1 MNGKTPVVPVG
12 ANASTEHPFDRW
24 VTYFTSNRARHE
36 AIEASV
42 NWDSPA
48 DLPDDVRTAI
58 VHSFQRFELG
68 EGGDGQHLLRKASGC
83 GAAQREALRMLVV
96 EEQLHSELFKRGLQ
110 HLGASPL
117 PAHWS
122 DRAFTHLRR
131 LLGLR
136 IELALFLAAEA
147 VAMPYFVMLA
157 RSGPDEVV
165 RAIGTRI
172 ALDEEHHLAF
182 QIDQL
187 RVGFASTPT
196 AARVLVFVAWWS
208 VAVGAATVVALDHR
222 AALRACGLTSGSY
235 WGFALRSFRR
245 AAAAALTSLSP

>member
-1 MNGKTPVVPVG
+1 MAVSAAT
-12 ANASTEHPFDRW
+12 STAHQFDRW
-24 VTYFTSNRARHE
+24 VGHFASNRARHE

-42 NWDSPA
+42 DWDSPA
-48 DLPDDVRTAI
+48 DLADDVRSAM

-83 GAAQREALRMLVV
+83 SAAQREALRMLVV
-96 EEQLHSELFKRGLQ
+96 EEQLHAELFERGLQ
-110 HLGASPL
+110 HLGAAPL

-136 IELALFLAAEA
+136 TELALFLAAEA
-147 VAMPYFVMLA
+147 VAMPYFVILA

-187 RVGFASTPT
+187 RVGCASTPT
-196 AARVLVFVAWWS
+196 AARVLVFMAWWS
-208 VAVGAATVVALDHR
+208 VAVGAATVVAIDHR
-222 AALRACGLTSGSY
+222 AALRACGLSPGSY

-245 AAAAALTSLSP
+245 AAAAALTSRRP